1 MQPLKEEWYIGI
13 EIGRKWTMVSYY
25 TEGMKEPET
34 KGLVNGSQSYRISTG
49 LGKKEGMNQWYL
61 TEQPKQLVVED
72 LLDKAVKGEIVEA
85 EESYY
90 AQELFSVF
98 LRKVIR
104 MVLPTKG
111 LAGVTKCVLSLEQLS
126 KEVVDL
132 LTKWAVEV
140 GMKPEQFLIQDN
152 KESFYAYTV
161 NQQPELWMYEAA
173 LFSCEKNEVSYYTMN
188 HDRKTKPQVSKVT
201 KQYIGELPEERE
213 ERDLE
218 FAKIL
223 EKTLNGRLI
232 SSVYLIG
239 DGFEGDWMKTSL
251 QVVCRGHRAFQGK
264 NLYTKGACYS
274 GMLEE
279 HAQDMETVYFCE
291 YKTKKNICLKASHQ
305 EREYMY
311 PLVEAGKN
319 RHQVQQ
325 DCTILLEGEPSL
337 DIWVQPL
344 GTKEAVI
351 ESLELSGWKPMEN
364 KRSRLK
370 LQVVGTLEEGMKLQI
385 KDIGLGEILPGSN
398 QEWEYE
404 IG

>member
-1 MQPLKEEWYIGI
+1 MKPLKEEWYIGI
-13 EIGRKWTMVSYY
+13 EIGHEWTMVSYY

-34 KGLVNGSQSYRISTG
+34 KGLVTGSQSYRICTG
-49 LGKKEGMNQWYL
+49 LGKKESMNQWYL
-61 TEQPKQLVVED
+61 TEQPEQMDVED
-72 LLDKAVKGEIVEA
+72 LLGKAVREEIVEV
-85 EESYY
+85 EESYR
-90 AQELFSVF
+90 AQELFNVF

-104 MVLPTKG
+104 MVLPAKG
-111 LAGVTKCVLSLEQLS
+111 VAGITKCVFSVEQLS
-126 KEVVDL
+126 KELVEL
-132 LTKWAVEV
+132 LMKWAAEV
-140 GMKPEQFLIQDN
+140 GMKPQQLLIQDN

-161 NQQPELWMYEAA
+161 NQEPELWMYEAA
-173 LFSCEKNEVSYYTMN
+173 LFSCEKDEVTYWNMS

-201 KQYIGELPEERE
+201 IQYIGELPKESE

-218 FAKIL
+218 FSKIL

-279 HAQDMETVYFCE
+279 HIEDTETVYFCE
-291 YKTKKNICLKASHQ
+291 YKTKKNVFLKAAYQ

-325 DCTILLEGEPSL
+325 DCTILLEGEPVL

-344 GTKEAVI
+344 GKKEAVI
-351 ESLELSGWKPMEN
+351 ESLEFSGWKPAEE
-364 KRSRLK
+364 KGGRLK
-370 LQVVGTLEEGMKLQI
+370 LQVVGNLEEGMKLRVR
-385 KDIGLGEILPGSN
+385 DIGLGELLPGSN